1 MRWKRERTIHR
12 KPETLYKHFPPKSWW
27 PTVFVLLVAAM
38 SALSVLAYD
47 RSFFL
52 WDVTV
57 AHWIRSLPGLGDS
70 ASMKVVSWP
79 GIKSITVITVL
90 MATAWVTW
98 ISGWRGG
105 LHVLS
110 LFLIMGINEEFK
122 EIVDRPRPG
131 ESESIENK
139 SFPSGHALYAVLLSG
154 VIWLFIVSKIP
165 KLSFRMTLLGV
176 LIAWPVLLGLSR
188 ISLEKHWP
196 SDVLGS
202 YLLGTLVLIIM
213 KWTIPA
219 LERTRGP
226 FSKHSIIKRKG
237 S

>member
-12 KPETLYKHFPPKSWW
+12 KTETLYKLFPPKSWW
-27 PTVFVLLVAAM
+27 PTVFVLLLAAM
-38 SALSVLAYD
+38 GALSVLAYD
-47 RSFFL
+47 RPFL
-52 WDVTV
+52 PWDITV
-57 AHWIRSLPGLGDS
+57 AHWIRSLPGGGDS
-70 ASMKVVSWP
+70 EFMKVVSWP
-79 GIKSITVITVL
+79 GIKSIMVITVL

-98 ISGWRGG
+98 VSGWRGG

-110 LFLIMGINEEFK
+110 LLLIMGVNEQFK

-139 SFPSGHALYAVLLSG
+139 GFPSGHALYAVLLSG
-154 VIWLFIVSKIP
+154 VIWLFIVSKIRN
-165 KLSFRMTLLGV
+165 LSFRATLLGV
-176 LIAWPVLLGLSR
+176 LISWPVLIGLSR
-188 ISLEKHWP
+188 ISMEKHWP

-202 YLLGTLVLIIM
+202 YLLGILVLIIM
-213 KWTIPA
+213 KWTIPT

>member
-12 KPETLYKHFPPKSWW
+12 KTETLYKLFPPKSWW
-27 PTVFVLLVAAM
+27 PTVFVLLLAAM
-38 SALSVLAYD
+38 GALSLLAYE
-47 RSFFL
+47 RPFFL
-52 WDVTV
+52 WDITI
-57 AHWIRSLPGLGDS
+57 AHWIRNLPGHGDS
-70 ASMKVVSWP
+70 VFMKVVSWP

-90 MATAWVTW
+90 MTTAWVTW

-131 ESESIENK
+131 EAEAIVNK
-139 SFPSGHALYAVLLSG
+139 GFPSGHALYAVLLSG

-165 KLSFRMTLLGV
+165 KLSVRMILLGV
-176 LIAWPVLLGLSR
+176 LIAWPVLTGLSR
-188 ISLEKHWP
+188 ISMEKHWP

-202 YLLGTLVLIIM
+202 YLLGILVLIIM
-213 KWTIPA
+213 KWTISA
-219 LERTRGP
+219 LERTLGP
-226 FSKHSIIKRKG
+226 FSRHSIIKGKG
-237 S
+237 T

>member
-1 MRWKRERTIHR
+1 
-12 KPETLYKHFPPKSWW
+12 
-27 PTVFVLLVAAM
+27 M

-47 RSFFL
+47 RPFFL

-57 AHWIRSLPGLGDS
+57 AYWIRSFPGAGDS
-70 ASMKVVSWP
+70 EFMKVVSWP

-90 MATAWVTW
+90 MTTAWVTW

-131 ESESIENK
+131 EAEAIVNK
-139 SFPSGHALYAVLLSG
+139 GFPSGHALYAVLLSG

-165 KLSFRMTLLGV
+165 KLSVRMILLGV
-176 LIAWPVLLGLSR
+176 LIAWPVLTGLSR
-188 ISLEKHWP
+188 ISMEKHWP

-202 YLLGTLVLIIM
+202 YLLGILLLIIM

-219 LERTRGP
+219 LERTLGP
-226 FSKHSIIKRKG
+226 LSRHSIIKRKG